1 MDMNSM
7 DMGPTATDG
16 ASMPMPTS
24 PSDTMMA
31 GMGPMPMVFVTSTT
45 SSLWSSSFTPSTI
58 GQYAGICIFLIVF
71 ATVFRFLI
79 AFRVNFFDI
88 MAAAEQ
94 RRNGG
99 LLYPYATEG
108 KSIARPWRAR
118 EAVMMGFMDVT
129 IAGVSYLLMLAVMT
143 MNVGYFLSI
152 LAGVFIGSIVCGRF
166 IGSSA
171 VH

>member
-1 MDMNSM
+1 MDMDSM
-7 DMGPTATDG
+7 DMPMATPTDG
-16 ASMPMPTS
+16 SSMSMPTS
-24 PSDTMMA
+24 SSDTMA
-31 GMGPMPMVFVTSTT
+31 MGGMPMVFFTSTT
-45 SSLWSSSFTPSTI
+45 TSLWSSTFTPSTT
-58 GQYAGICIFLIVF
+58 GQYAGICIFLIAF
-71 ATVFRFLI
+71 AIIFRFLI

-99 LLYPYATEG
+99 LLHPYATEA
-108 KSIARPWRAR
+108 KSAVRPWRAR

-143 MNVGYFLSI
+143 LNVGYFLSI
-152 LAGVFIGSIVCGRF
+152 LAGVFLGSIVCSRF
-166 IGSSA
+166 IGTSA